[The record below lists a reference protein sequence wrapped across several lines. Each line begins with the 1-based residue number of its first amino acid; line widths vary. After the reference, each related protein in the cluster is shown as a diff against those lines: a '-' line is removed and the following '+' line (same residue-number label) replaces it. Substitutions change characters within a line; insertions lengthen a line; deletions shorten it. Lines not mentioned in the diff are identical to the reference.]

1 MSIYGLKAFAVAGA
15 TVAVFGGGALV
26 VGVSASAP
34 PTRAACVAPDSA
46 AVLTLGDRQA
56 ELTQILTPAGSS
68 LISSGSRGLVGLRES
83 LNESLGCAKA
93 VEQPA
98 AAVSVV
104 GVPATQVPSPYGKSA
119 NSPNCRIV

>member
-56 ELTQILTPAGSS
+56 ELTQILTPAGTS

-83 LNESLGCAKA
+83 LNEALGCAKA
-93 VEQPA
+93 VEQPS
-98 AAVSVV
+98 AVSVV